1 LVDFVRD
8 LDPRAGDEVRRVARA
23 QRIEV
28 VPRPLPRTTGRGA
41 SIPKREDDRVVR
53 EAGLDVEGST
63 DRATIDR
70 HDTDEGQLLALL
82 EVGLLN
88 AGDLE
93 RGTVRVY
100 AELPSETRADLDG
113 VVPGDF
119 GDRIRDFLQPAVVG
133 EASIVDAAVGD
144 EANLEVVL

>member
-1 LVDFVRD
+1 
-8 LDPRAGDEVRRVARA
+8 EMRRISRA
-23 QRIEV
+23 QRVEV
-28 VPRPLPRTTGRGA
+28 VTGPLPRTTGRGA

-53 EAGLDVEGST
+53 EAWLDVEGST
-63 DRATIDR
+63 DRATIER

-93 RGTVRVY
+93 RGTVRAY
-100 AELPSETRADLDG
+100 AELPSETRRDLAG
-113 VVPGDF
+113 RVPGDF
-119 GDRIRDFLQPAVVG
+119 AERIRDFVQTAVVG